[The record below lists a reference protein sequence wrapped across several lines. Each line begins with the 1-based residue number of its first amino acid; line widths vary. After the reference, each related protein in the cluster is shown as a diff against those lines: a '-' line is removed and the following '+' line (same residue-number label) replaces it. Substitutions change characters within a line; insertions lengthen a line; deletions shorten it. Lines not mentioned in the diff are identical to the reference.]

1 MRIFDESKQN
11 EIKDYDRAA
20 GRLVRDTL
28 FIAHHEARE
37 ACEEVGHYAVIR
49 EYPNGGRDVKWVVDK
64 PAVAACEEHDEYE
77 DILVFIPYTEKEL
90 ARFVKIKESAY
101 FNFCLE
107 LGDRFRLADGAVE
120 MLDGIKE
127 MGIPYCLATGSEKL
141 SVDFFMEHL
150 GLGRW
155 FEYGKNIVYEDGSF
169 TGKPAP
175 DIYVIAAKKLGLSPS
190 ECLVFE
196 DGTSGIMAAN
206 AAKVGA
212 VIAVY
217 QKGYP
222 SPLTD
227 DARADAVYHDHLL
240 WKKTLADYGLMR

>member
-1 MRIFDESKQN
+1 MNLKGILLDFNGTLVFDSEMH
-11 EIKDYDRAA
+11 
-20 GRLVRDTL
+20 L
-28 FIAHHEARE
+28 EAFRRTF
-37 ACEEVGHYAVIR
+37 V
-49 EYPNGGRDVKWVVDK
+49 EYGMK
-64 PAVAACEEHDEYE
+64 PPSDEYMMASFFGKPNKGIYAE
-77 DILVFIPYTEKEL
+77 SINPSYTEKEL